1 MLLGLAALSLAAWL
15 WLILFRGWFWLTGPV
30 LGAATLESAG
40 LRVTIVIPARD
51 EAEHVEAALRSLLTQ
66 EFSGELH
73 VVLVD
78 DNSSDGTG
86 DLARQITE
94 DHAHLSVVAGKTLPS
109 GWTGKMWAVAQG
121 LRHPKA
127 GAADYILLTDA
138 DIVHD
143 SGHVA
148 ALVSKAASEGIDLV
162 SEMVRLRCN
171 SFAERATIPPFVF
184 YFQMLYP
191 FRWVNDRQRR
201 TAAAAGGTMLVSRR
215 ALDAIGGVDRIRG
228 ALIDDVA
235 LAREIKRA
243 GYSVWLGHAEQA
255 RSQRRYPGFADVWA
269 MISRTAYV
277 QLQYSP
283 ILLAGT
289 CLGMLLL
296 YVVPIAA
303 LGASGPA
310 RWIGGAAWCLM
321 AFAFQPTLRRYRRSP
336 LWGFALPAIAMFY
349 LAATFGSAVRFH
361 LHKGGGWKDRTY
373 PNKRAGG

>member
-1 MLLGLAALSLAAWL
+1 MLAGLAALSLAAWL
-15 WLILFRGWFWLTGPV
+15 WLILFRGWFWLSGPV
-30 LGAATLESAG
+30 LRAPAPAPSS

-51 EAEHVEAALRSLLTQ
+51 EAEHVEAALRSLLGQ

-86 DLARQITE
+86 NLARQIAAE
-94 DHAHLSVVAGKTLPS
+94 DARLSVAAGAPLPP

-121 LRHPKA
+121 LWHPRT
-127 GAADYILLTDA
+127 GAADYVLLTDA

-143 SGHVA
+143 PGHLA
-148 ALVSKAASEGIDLV
+148 ALVSKAICENVDLV
-162 SEMVRLRCN
+162 SEMVRLRCS
-171 SFAERATIPPFVF
+171 SFAERATIPAFVF
-184 YFQMLYP
+184 FLQMLYP
-191 FRWVNDRQRR
+191 FRRVCNQRRR

-215 ALDAIGGVDRIRG
+215 ALDTIGGVDRIRG

-235 LAREIKRA
+235 LAQEIKRA

-277 QLQYSP
+277 QLRYSR
-283 ILLAGT
+283 ILLVGT

-296 YVVPIAA
+296 HVVPVTA
-303 LGASGPA
+303 LSVSGPA
-310 RWIGGAAWCLM
+310 RWIGAAAWCLM
-321 AFAFQPTLRRYRRSP
+321 AFAFQPTLRRYRRSS
-336 LWGFALPAIAMFY
+336 LWGLALPVIAMFY

-361 LHKGGGWKDRTY
+361 LHRGGEWKDRTY
-373 PNKRAGG
+373 PNKHTGD